1 MTSQSANVGFSHSCK
16 AIKERIFD
24 LLQNSMDTQ
33 ENVGKRGLDY
43 STPFSLAS
51 FSHLF
56 SPKTQIWG
64 RWIWIDAKSLDA
76 KILLT
81 MTDQFNFN
89 FSQSFVRF

>member
-51 FSHLF
+51 FSHF
-56 SPKTQIWG
+56 FP
-64 RWIWIDAKSLDA
+64 LD
-76 KILLT
+76 
-81 MTDQFNFN
+81 DDGDG
-89 FSQSFVRF
+89 